1 MEFPGP
7 DVDARVSV
15 VAEHARVEGGGG
27 LVILF
32 VLLVVHSG
40 QVSQERSVV
49 HIMTQELPFQDTEDG
64 VQ

>member
-7 DVDARVSV
+7 DVNDRVSV

-32 VLLVVHSG
+32 VLLVVHPG

-64 VQ
+64 VR